1 MRSETSYI
9 RCMSYMG
16 CIGYISYIGPLSK
29 TEVADCYG

>member
-16 CIGYISYIGPLSK
+16 CIGYMSYIGPLSK